1 MIPRCNM
8 IDVVGTGFTV
18 LDRLY
23 ADGDFATEAL
33 GGSCGNVLVSLA
45 MLHRQVAPVLAL
57 GLDDIGEQLLAEFT
71 IAGADTRY
79 IHRHPGRRSPVLRQE
94 LDTHSG
100 QHSFSFTC
108 RETFEEFPRYE
119 PIGLAE
125 LESATVVLR
134 NCALF
139 YTDRLSPAIL
149 DAMTHAYHGGAIIY
163 FEPSDIDHILFDE
176 ALALTS
182 VLKYSSDRLG
192 PELDEKVAASAAI
205 AIVTYGA
212 DGLELRHG
220 HERIWSAAYPATQ
233 VTDTC
238 GSGDMVSVGLIDWLL
253 AHTGPRL
260 PGLGIHDLMG
270 GVVAGQRLAAENC
283 AFAGAR
289 GVFQQRDVAYVRSI
303 LAHSRHDFPA

>member
-1 MIPRCNM
+1 MDVQRNM

-23 ADGDFATEAL
+23 ADGDLTAEAL

-57 GLDDIGEQLLAEFT
+57 GLDEIGERLLAEFE

-94 LDTHSG
+94 LDTRSG

-108 RETFEEFPRYE
+108 RHTFEEYPRYQ
-119 PIGLAE
+119 PIGHEE
-125 LESATVVLR
+125 LQSATVALE

-149 DAMTHAYHGGAIIY
+149 DAMAQAYHGGAIIY
-163 FEPSDIDHILFDE
+163 FEPSDIDHALFDE
-176 ALALTS
+176 ALAITS

-192 PELDEKVAASAAI
+192 PQLDDKVAASAAI

-220 HERIWSAAYPATQ
+220 HERIWSAAYPAKQ
-233 VTDTC
+233 VMDTC

-253 AHTGPRL
+253 ARAAPRVS
-260 PGLGIHDLMG
+260 GLDIHGLMG

-289 GVFQQRDVAYVRSI
+289 GVFQHRDVSYVRSI
-303 LAHSRHDFPA
+303 LAHARHDFPA

>member
-1 MIPRCNM
+1 MTLRRDM

-23 ADGDFATEAL
+23 ADGDFTAEAL

-57 GLDDIGEQLLAEFT
+57 GLDEIGEQLLAEFET
-71 IAGADTRY
+71 AGADTRY
-79 IHRHPGRRSPVLRQE
+79 IHRHAGRRSPVLRQE
-94 LDTHSG
+94 LDTRSG

-108 RETFEEFPRYE
+108 RDTFEEYPRYQ
-119 PIGLAE
+119 PIGHEE
-125 LESATVVLR
+125 LQSATAALE

-149 DAMTHAYHGGAIIY
+149 GAMAQANSGGAIIY
-163 FEPSDIDHILFDE
+163 FEPSEIDHSLFAD
-176 ALALTS
+176 ALAITS

-192 PELDEKVAASAAI
+192 PELDDMVAASGAI

-220 HERIWSAAYPATQ
+220 YERIWSAAYPVEQ
-233 VTDTC
+233 VMDTC

-253 AHTGPRL
+253 ARASPRL
-260 PGLGIHDLMG
+260 SRLGIHDLMG
-270 GVVAGQRLAAENC
+270 GVAAGQRLAAENC

-303 LAHSRHDFPA
+303 LARARCDFPA

>member
-1 MIPRCNM
+1 MMLQRRDM

-23 ADGDFATEAL
+23 ADGDFTAETL

-57 GLDDIGEQLLAEFT
+57 GLDDIGQQLLAEFE

-79 IHRHPGRRSPVLRQE
+79 IHRHPGQRSPVLRQE
-94 LDTHSG
+94 LDTFSG

-108 RETFEEFPRYE
+108 RDTFEEFPRYR
-119 PIGLAE
+119 PIGDEE
-125 LESATVVLR
+125 LQSATPALE
-134 NCALF
+134 NCAVF

-149 DAMTHAYHGGAIIY
+149 DAMTYAQQGGAIIY
-163 FEPSDIDHILFDE
+163 FEPSDFDHVLFDE
-176 ALALTS
+176 ALTITS

-212 DGLELRHG
+212 DGLEIRHG
-220 HERIWSAAYPATQ
+220 HERIWSAAFPAAQ
-233 VTDTC
+233 VMDTC

-253 AHTGPRL
+253 THVALQSAR
-260 PGLGIHDLMG
+260 LGIHDLMG
-270 GVVAGQRLAAENC
+270 GVIAGQRLAAENC

-289 GVFQQRDVAYVRSI
+289 GVFQQRDIAHVRSI
-303 LAHSRHDFPA
+303 LGYARQDF

>member
-1 MIPRCNM
+1 M
-8 IDVVGTGFTV
+8 IDVVGTGFAV

-23 ADGDFATEAL
+23 ADGDFTAEAL

-57 GLDDIGEQLLAEFT
+57 GLDDIGEQLFAEFE

-94 LDTHSG
+94 LNTHSG
-100 QHSFSFTC
+100 QHSFSFIC
-108 RETFEEFPRYE
+108 RDTFEEYPRYQS
-119 PIGLAE
+119 IGNEE
-125 LESATVVLR
+125 LQSATGVLE

-139 YTDRLSPAIL
+139 YTDRLSPTIL
-149 DAMTHAYHGGAIIY
+149 DAMVQAHHGGAIIY
-163 FEPSDIDHILFDE
+163 FEPSDIEHALFDE
-176 ALALTS
+176 ALAVTS

-192 PELDEKVAASAAI
+192 PELDDKVSASAAI

-220 HERIWSAAYPATQ
+220 HERIWSAAYPAKQ
-233 VTDTC
+233 VKDTC

-253 AHTGPRL
+253 AHAVPRFS
-260 PGLGIHDLMG
+260 GLGINDLMG

-289 GVFQQRDVAYVRSI
+289 GVFHHRDVSYVRSI
-303 LAHSRHDFPA
+303 LAHTRHAFPA

>member
-1 MIPRCNM
+1 MAPRREM

-23 ADGDFATEAL
+23 ADGDFTAEAL

-57 GLDDIGEQLLAEFT
+57 GLDEIGEQLLAEFE

-108 RETFEEFPRYE
+108 RDTFEEFPRYQ
-119 PIGLAE
+119 PIGHEE
-125 LESATVVLR
+125 LLSATVVLE

-149 DAMTHAYHGGAIIY
+149 DAMAHAHQGGAIIY
-163 FEPSDIDHILFDE
+163 FEPSDVDHALFDE

-192 PELDEKVAASAAI
+192 PELDEKVAASTAI

-220 HERIWSAAYPATQ
+220 HERIWSAAFPAEQ
-233 VTDTC
+233 VMDTC
-238 GSGDMVSVGLIDWLL
+238 GSGDMVSVGLIDWLVGR
-253 AHTGPRL
+253 TGPQL
-260 PGLGIHDLMG
+260 SGLGIHDLMS

-289 GVFQQRDVAYVRSI
+289 GVFQHRDVAYVRSI
-303 LAHSRHDFPA
+303 LAHARHDFVG

>member
-1 MIPRCNM
+1 MIPQRDV

-23 ADGDFATEAL
+23 ADGDLTAEAL

-45 MLHRQVAPVLAL
+45 MLQRQVTPVLAL
-57 GLDDIGEQLLAEFT
+57 GLDEIGEQLLAEFE

-94 LDTHSG
+94 LDTRSG
-100 QHSFSFTC
+100 HHSFSFTC
-108 RETFEEFPRYE
+108 CDTFEEYPRYQ
-119 PIGLAE
+119 PIGHEE
-125 LESATVVLR
+125 LQSAMVALE
-134 NCALF
+134 NCTLF

-149 DAMTHAYHGGAIIY
+149 DAMAQAYHGGAIIY
-163 FEPSDIDHILFDE
+163 FEPSDIDHALFDE
-176 ALALTS
+176 ALAITS

-192 PELDEKVAASAAI
+192 PELDDKVAASAAM

-220 HERIWSAAYPATQ
+220 RERIWCAAYPAKQ

-253 AHTGPRL
+253 ARATPRL
-260 PGLGIHDLMG
+260 AALDIHDLMG

-289 GVFQQRDVAYVRSI
+289 GVFRQRDVSYVRSI
-303 LAHSRHDFPA
+303 LEHARRDFPT

>member
-1 MIPRCNM
+1 M
-8 IDVVGTGFTV
+8 IDVVGTGFAV

-23 ADGDFATEAL
+23 ADGDFTAEAL

-57 GLDDIGEQLLAEFT
+57 GLDDIGEQLFAEFE

-79 IHRHPGRRSPVLRQE
+79 IHRRPGRRSPVLRQE

-108 RETFEEFPRYE
+108 RDTFEEYPRYQ
-119 PIGLAE
+119 PIGHEE
-125 LESATVVLR
+125 LQSATIALE

-139 YTDRLSPAIL
+139 YTDRLSPTIL
-149 DAMTHAYHGGAIIY
+149 NAMAQAYHGGAIIY
-163 FEPSDIDHILFDE
+163 FEPSDINHALFDE
-176 ALALTS
+176 ALAITS

-192 PELDEKVAASAAI
+192 PELDDKVSASAAI

-212 DGLELRHG
+212 DGLEVRHG
-220 HERIWSAAYPATQ
+220 HERTWSAAYPVKQ
-233 VTDTC
+233 VKDTC

-253 AHTGPRL
+253 ARTVPRFSS
-260 PGLGIHDLMG
+260 LGIRDLMG
-270 GVVAGQRLAAENC
+270 GIVAGQRLAAENC

-289 GVFQQRDVAYVRSI
+289 GVFHQRDVSYVRSI
-303 LAHSRHDFPA
+303 LAHARYDFPA

>member
-1 MIPRCNM
+1 MV
-8 IDVVGTGFTV
+8 DVVGTGFAV

-23 ADGDFATEAL
+23 ADGDLTAEAL

-45 MLHRQVAPVLAL
+45 MLHRHVTPVLAL
-57 GLDDIGEQLLAEFT
+57 GLDEIGEQLLAEFE

-94 LDTHSG
+94 LDTRSG
-100 QHSFSFTC
+100 HHSFSFTC
-108 RETFEEFPRYE
+108 RDTFEEYPRYQ
-119 PIGLAE
+119 PIGHEE
-125 LESATVVLR
+125 LQSAMVALE
-134 NCALF
+134 NCTLF

-149 DAMTHAYHGGAIIY
+149 DAMAQAYHGGAIIY
-163 FEPSDIDHILFDE
+163 FEPSDIDHALFDE
-176 ALALTS
+176 ALTITS

-192 PELDEKVAASAAI
+192 PQIDDKVAASAAI
-205 AIVTYGA
+205 AIVTHGA

-220 HERIWSAAYPATQ
+220 HERIWSAAYPARQ
-233 VTDTC
+233 VMDTC

-253 AHTGPRL
+253 TCTAPRL
-260 PGLGIHDLMG
+260 SDLDIQDLIH

-289 GVFQQRDVAYVRSI
+289 GVFQQRDVSYVRSI
-303 LAHSRHDFPA
+303 LAHPCYDFPA

>member
-1 MIPRCNM
+1 MIPRRDM

-23 ADGDFATEAL
+23 ADGDFTAEAL

-57 GLDDIGEQLLAEFT
+57 GLDEIGEQLLAEFE

-94 LDTHSG
+94 LDTRSG

-108 RETFEEFPRYE
+108 HDTFEEYPRYQ
-119 PIGLAE
+119 PIGHEE
-125 LESATVVLR
+125 LQSATVALE
-134 NCALF
+134 NCVLF
-139 YTDRLSPAIL
+139 YTDRLSPTIL
-149 DAMTHAYHGGAIIY
+149 DAMAQAHHGGAIIY
-163 FEPSDIDHILFDE
+163 FEPSDIDHVLFDE
-176 ALALTS
+176 ALAITS

-192 PELDEKVAASAAI
+192 PELDDKVAASAAI

-220 HERIWSAAYPATQ
+220 HERIW
-233 VTDTC
+233 TC

-253 AHTGPRL
+253 GHAAPRL
-260 PGLGIHDLMG
+260 SGLGIHDLMG

-289 GVFQQRDVAYVRSI
+289 GVFKQRDVSHVRSI
-303 LAHSRHDFPA
+303 LAHARHDFPA

>member
-1 MIPRCNM
+1 MIRQRNM

-23 ADGDFATEAL
+23 ADGDLAAEAL

-45 MLHRQVAPVLAL
+45 MLHRQVTPVLAL
-57 GLDDIGEQLLAEFT
+57 GLDEIGEQLLAEFE

-79 IHRHPGRRSPVLRQE
+79 IHRHPGRRSPILRQE
-94 LDTHSG
+94 LNTRSG
-100 QHSFSFTC
+100 HHSFSFTC
-108 RETFEEFPRYE
+108 RDTFEEYPRYQ
-119 PIGLAE
+119 PIGHEE
-125 LESATVVLR
+125 LKSAMVALE
-134 NCALF
+134 NCKLF

-149 DAMTHAYHGGAIIY
+149 DAMAQAYHGGAIIY
-163 FEPSDIDHILFDE
+163 FEPSDLDDALFDD
-176 ALALTS
+176 ALAITS

-192 PELDEKVAASAAI
+192 PELDDKVAASATI

-220 HERIWSAAYPATQ
+220 RERIWSAAYPARQ

-238 GSGDMVSVGLIDWLL
+238 GSGDMVSVGVIDWLL
-253 AHTGPRL
+253 AHAAPWL
-260 PGLGIHDLMG
+260 WGLNIFDLMG

-289 GVFQQRDVAYVRSI
+289 GVFQQRDVSYVRSI
-303 LAHSRHDFPA
+303 LAHGR

>member
-1 MIPRCNM
+1 MKPRCDM

-23 ADGDFATEAL
+23 ADGDFAAEAL

-57 GLDDIGEQLLAEFT
+57 GLDDIGERLLAEFR

-79 IHRHPGRRSPVLRQE
+79 IYRHPGRRSPVLRHE

-108 RETFEEFPRYE
+108 RETFEEFPRYQ
-119 PIGLAE
+119 PIGPEE
-125 LESATVVLR
+125 LESATTALK

-149 DAMTHAYHGGAIIY
+149 EAMIHAYHGGAIIY
-163 FEPSDIDHILFDE
+163 FEPSDINHILFDE

-220 HERIWSAAYPATQ
+220 CERIWSAAYPATR

-253 AHTGPRL
+253 ARPGPRL
-260 PGLGIHDLMG
+260 PSLGIHDLIG
-270 GVVAGQRLAAENC
+270 GVLAGQRLAAENC

-303 LAHSRHDFPA
+303 LEQARHDFPA

>member
-1 MIPRCNM
+1 M

-23 ADGDFATEAL
+23 ADGDFTAEAL

-45 MLHRQVAPVLAL
+45 MLQRQVAPVLAL
-57 GLDDIGEQLLAEFT
+57 GLDDIGDQLFAEFED
-71 IAGADTRY
+71 AGANTRY

-100 QHSFSFTC
+100 EHSFSFTC
-108 RETFEEFPRYE
+108 RETFEEYPRYQ
-119 PIGLAE
+119 PIGHEE
-125 LESATVVLR
+125 LQSATVALE

-139 YTDRLSPAIL
+139 YTDRLSPSIL
-149 DAMTHAYHGGAIIY
+149 DAMARAYQGGAIIY
-163 FEPSDIDHILFDE
+163 FEPSDFDHALFDQ
-176 ALALTS
+176 ALAITS

-192 PELDEKVAASAAI
+192 PELDDKVAASAAI

-220 HERIWSAAYPATQ
+220 RERIWSAACHAKQ

-253 AHTGPRL
+253 DSNAPRL
-260 PGLGIHDLMG
+260 SVLRIHDLMG

-289 GVFQQRDVAYVRSI
+289 GVFQKRDVSYVRSI
-303 LAHSRHDFPA
+303 LAHGRHDFPT